1 MGRTKKIK
9 TRKIAPDPVYNS
21 VVVAKLINKI
31 MKRGKKTVARQIVY
45 QSFDIIKK
53 KTKKDP
59 LEVFQL
65 AIKNTSPLLE
75 VKAKRIGGAT
85 YQVPQEVK
93 GRRRLSLALQWIIQA
108 AQAKKGR
115 PMREKLAE
123 ELILA
128 SKNEGSAVKKKNDIH
143 KMAEANR
150 AFAHLA

>member
-9 TRKIAPDPVYNS
+9 IRKIAPDPVYNS

-31 MKRGKKTVARQIVY
+31 MKKGKKTVARKIVY

-108 AQAKKGR
+108 AQAKKGK